1 MTMAPNSIQQQY
13 TDENTKKWWK
23 AIFSW
28 RYRYRNGRNICWYL
42 SVKCSNACV
51 SEKKRKKKLVT
62 LHYRF
67 LGQPLET
74 ARTYAAGNFFFAIH
88 CLPPLCC
95 HKVDVKFSRWI
106 MFFRRILFTIRKKNI
121 FHLIIITKFIVLRVV
136 SRASFITFNSVSNS
150 IIQMHLSWRKWK
162 RKTWNSRWAT
172 RRVTNWQNYL

>member
-13 TDENTKKWWK
+13 TDENSKKWWK

-74 ARTYAAGNFFFAIH
+74 ARTYAAGNFFCHSLSATVM
-88 CLPPLCC
+88 LPQSRCEILPMN
-95 HKVDVKFSRWI
+95 HVFSTNFI
-106 MFFRRILFTIRKKNI
+106 YNSKKNI
-121 FHLIIITKFIVLRVV
+121 FHLITITKFIVLRVV